1 MVEASPMME
10 ENAYT
15 YICLRT
21 QLNVTIAPMVELLQV
36 TVSINLGLLIDWC
49 FTLYSPVDNT
59 FTLHRNIYTI
69 NSITSINLGFV
80 IDWYF
85 TLYI

>member
-1 MVEASPMME
+1 MYLICKANISTPYGSKRQQVSSATMLMVEASPMME

-36 TVSINLGLLIDWC
+36 TVSINLGLLID
-49 FTLYSPVDNT
+49 
-59 FTLHRNIYTI
+59 
-69 NSITSINLGFV
+69 
-80 IDWYF
+80 
-85 TLYI
+85 